1 MSEGLDKELQE
12 FVSVSDSF
20 STPGTSDLNDIR
32 ASYNL
37 MCQHYNTPHPNNLR
51 VLEGAVEGPE
61 GDIPI
66 RVYRPIEAISTD
78 TVNEAVPYATE
89 KHPTLLYFHGGGW
102 VLGDLD
108 SHDAITADL
117 ASQAKIQVIAVDY
130 RLAPEHVYP
139 AALDD
144 CWAVYQAITENPEIF
159 GADSDCLIIGGDSA
173 GASLAASVAL
183 IARDINL
190 LGFNAPSLKG
200 QLLIYP
206 ALTSENLPSRTTQAQ
221 APLFSTPDLDNFID
235 YYFGHKATAE
245 DKQDF
250 KIFPSQADDF
260 SKLPAAFISAAAL
273 DPLAD
278 DGPDYTDKLKAAGV
292 QVKSIV
298 EPGLMHGWLRARNSS
313 PRAAEAFARIVQALK
328 DLSA

>member
-1 MSEGLDKELQE
+1 MGEELDKELQE
-12 FVSVSDSF
+12 FVSVSESF
-20 STPGTSDLNDIR
+20 SIPGTTELNDIR
-32 ASYNL
+32 AGYNL
-37 MCQHYNTPHPNNLR
+37 MCQHYNTPHPEDLK

-66 RVYRPIEAISTD
+66 RVYRPTD
-78 TVNEAVPYATE
+78 TIGEPY
-89 KHPTLLYFHGGGW
+89 PTLLYFHGGGW

-108 SHDAITADL
+108 SHDSITADL

-144 CWAVYQAITENPEIF
+144 CWAVYQAITENPDIF
-159 GADSDCLIIGGDSA
+159 GADSDRLIIGGDSA

-190 LGFNAPSLKG
+190 LGFTPPSLRG

-206 ALTSENLPSRTTQAQ
+206 ALTSEDLPSRTTQAQ
-221 APLFSTPDLDNFID
+221 APLFSTPDLDTFID
-235 YYFGHKATAE
+235 YYLGHKATE
-245 DKQDF
+245 GNKQDF
-250 KIFPSQADDF
+250 KVFPAQADDF
-260 SKLPAAFISAAAL
+260 SKLPATFISAAEL

-278 DGPDYTDKLKAAGV
+278 DGPDYADKLKAKGV

-313 PRAAEAFARIVQALK
+313 PRAAEAFARIVQALR

>member
-1 MSEGLDKELQE
+1 MGEGLDKELQE
-12 FVSVSDSF
+12 FVSVSESF
-20 STPGTSDLNDIR
+20 STPGTSDLKDIR

-37 MCQHYNTPHPNNLR
+37 MCQHYNTPHPEGLK

-66 RVYRPIEAISTD
+66 RVYRPVEAI
-78 TVNEAVPYATE
+78 NETAPNAAK

-117 ASQAKIQVIAVDY
+117 ASQAKVQVIAVDY

-144 CWAVYQAITENPEIF
+144 CWAVYQAITESPEIF
-159 GADSDCLIIGGDSA
+159 GANSDRLIIGGDSA

-235 YYFGHKATAE
+235 YYLGHKATEE

-250 KIFPSQADDF
+250 KIFPAQAGDF
-260 SKLPAAFISAAAL
+260 SKLPTAFISAAEL

-278 DGPDYTDKLKAAGV
+278 DGPDYADKLKATGV
-292 QVKSIV
+292 QVKSLV
-298 EPGLMHGWLRARNSS
+298 EPGLMHGWLRARHSS
-313 PRAAEAFARIVQALK
+313 PRAAEAFARIVQALRN
-328 DLSA
+328 LSA

>member
-12 FVSVSDSF
+12 FVSVSESF

-37 MCQHYNTPHPNNLR
+37 MCQHYNTPHPKDIK
-51 VLEGAVEGPE
+51 VLEGSVEGPE

-66 RVYRPIEAISTD
+66 RVYRPVEATSTETIGD
-78 TVNEAVPYATE
+78 IPQNTLI
-89 KHPTLLYFHGGGW
+89 KLPTLLYFHGGGW

-117 ASQAKIQVIAVDY
+117 ASQAKVQVIAVDY

-144 CWAVYQAITENPEIF
+144 CWAVYQAITENPDIF
-159 GADSDCLIIGGDSA
+159 GADSERLVIGGDSA

-206 ALTSENLPSRTTQAQ
+206 ALTSEDLPSRTTQAQ

-235 YYFGHKATAE
+235 YYLGHKATE
-245 DKQDF
+245 ENRQDF
-250 KIFPSQADDF
+250 KIFPAQADDF
-260 SKLPAAFISAAAL
+260 SKLPATFITAAEL

-278 DGPDYTDKLKAAGV
+278 DGPDFADKLKAADV
-292 QVKSIV
+292 QVKSLV

-313 PRAAEAFARIVQALK
+313 PRAAQAFSRIVQALK